1 MKICLIQP
9 PVDDFYATEIRNI
22 PLGLLSI
29 GANLKNH
36 TVSLLDLRKFGR
48 KTLAYPST
56 FSKLKK
62 YYPAHD
68 KSPFGLYKN
77 YYRFG
82 ASQKEFHNL
91 IPSDIEIF
99 GISALFTTYAKNV
112 VELIHFLKRYRPDA
126 KIIIGGHGVA
136 ANPGYFIAEGA
147 DFEIFGE
154 GEIAFQMLIQAIEKK
169 ISDLSPI
176 PNLLWTQQGKIVK
189 NAQKFIQNLD
199 NLNHA
204 DYCLPGVPEYRF
216 QGKKHAMLMISRG
229 CPNNCSFCSIH
240 QVMGYQYRIRSVSNV
255 LNELEEKIDQGF
267 RSFDIEDDHFGG
279 NRKWLNDFLDGI
291 IKKFSHLQL
300 SFQAMNGIT
309 ATNLDEQ
316 LLIKMKQAGFSTLNL
331 ALVSERKLE
340 QTNLNRP
347 FDTERFTELVYLAK
361 KHGFFITAYLILG
374 LPNNRINQMLDSLLF
389 LAQLP
394 VLIGPS
400 FFYLV
405 PGTTI
410 FKQCELSAEIL
421 SDERTY
427 RSSYMPYET
436 ENFLRKDLM
445 TLFRITRI
453 INFWKEFAGTKSRYE
468 IKDDRI
474 LISPYLPPRENQI
487 QLGLALLEILRETG
501 HIFGATKE
509 NRNTYQIFREHINPQ
524 IVKDFLQ
531 RYQF

>member
-1 MKICLIQP
+1 
-9 PVDDFYATEIRNI
+9 
-22 PLGLLSI
+22 
-29 GANLKNH
+29 
-36 TVSLLDLRKFGR
+36 
-48 KTLAYPST
+48 
-56 FSKLKK
+56 
-62 YYPAHD
+62 
-68 KSPFGLYKN
+68 
-77 YYRFG
+77 
-82 ASQKEFHNL
+82 
-91 IPSDIEIF
+91 
-99 GISALFTTYAKNV
+99 
-112 VELIHFLKRYRPDA
+112 
-126 KIIIGGHGVA
+126 
-136 ANPGYFIAEGA
+136 
-147 DFEIFGE
+147 
-154 GEIAFQMLIQAIEKK
+154 
-169 ISDLSPI
+169 
-176 PNLLWTQQGKIVK
+176 
-189 NAQKFIQNLD
+189 
-199 NLNHA
+199 
-204 DYCLPGVPEYRF
+204 
-216 QGKKHAMLMISRG
+216 
-229 CPNNCSFCSIH
+229 
-240 QVMGYQYRIRSVSNV
+240 
-255 LNELEEKIDQGF
+255 
-267 RSFDIEDDHFGG
+267 
-279 NRKWLNDFLDGI
+279 
-291 IKKFSHLQL
+291 
-300 SFQAMNGIT
+300 
-309 ATNLDEQ
+309 
-316 LLIKMKQAGFSTLNL
+316 
-331 ALVSERKLE
+331 
-340 QTNLNRP
+340 
-347 FDTERFTELVYLAK
+347 VYLAK